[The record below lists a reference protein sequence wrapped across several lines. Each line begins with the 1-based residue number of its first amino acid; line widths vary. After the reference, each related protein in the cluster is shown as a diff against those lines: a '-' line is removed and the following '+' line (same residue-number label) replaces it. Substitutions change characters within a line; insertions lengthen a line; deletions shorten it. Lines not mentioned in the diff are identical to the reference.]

1 MLKMTKLLNLCMM
14 ILVAGVFAVAPAS
27 AADFPSETI
36 TLVTWSSAGGGGDVL
51 GRHLQGPLSKVAG
64 VPVVV
69 VNKPGGSGAVAME
82 YAEKMKPD
90 GYHLLIV
97 TASGVMTPHIAGTR
111 LSVADFKGVV
121 RVQMDPEV
129 MMVKADSPFKT
140 AKDAVEA
147 KKANPGSIKFSGGF
161 LGNID
166 SLLCYQLFKKAG
178 IEKFDYV
185 PYSGGGGEAMTSLL
199 GGHVQVLFGNPSE
212 VGPQVEAGQIRLIGV
227 ATAERLEGMPELP
240 TLREQGYDLIGVLWR
255 GIVAPKGTPDD
266 RIMKLNQLIKEAM
279 QDPSWKKYMKES
291 QLSDGYMTPSDFDA
305 SIQSEF
311 KTYGE
316 IISTM
321 GVKKKK

>member
-1 MLKMTKLLNLCMM
+1 MLRIMKLFNVCVMV
-14 ILVAGVFAVAPAS
+14 LVAGVLTVTTAP

-51 GRHLQGPLSKVAG
+51 GRHLQGPLSKVAK
-64 VPVVV
+64 VPVVI

-129 MMVKADSPFKT
+129 MMVKADSPYKT
-140 AKDAVEA
+140 AKDVIEA
-147 KKANPGSIKFSGGF
+147 KKANPGTIKFSGGF

-166 SLLCYQLFKKAG
+166 SLLCYQIFKAAG

-185 PYSGGGGEAMTSLL
+185 PYSGGGGEAMTALL

-212 VGPQVEAGQIRLIGV
+212 VAPQVEAGQIRLVGV
-227 ATAERLEGMPELP
+227 ATAERLEGLPDVELLCP
-240 TLREQGYDLIGVLWR
+240 TS
-255 GIVAPKGTPDD
+255 PKFAD
-266 RIMKLNQLIKEAM
+266 
-279 QDPSWKKYMKES
+279 
-291 QLSDGYMTPSDFDA
+291 
-305 SIQSEF
+305 
-311 KTYGE
+311 
-316 IISTM
+316 
-321 GVKKKK
+321 